1 MVAEHG
7 QLVVKSAVAHLH
19 DLDDDLKT
27 PSLFLAKV
35 KFIFD
40 KSPGNKELGSLA
52 GSDKCHKLLLSFKFS
67 CAFTNKDSPSFQLK
81 LTLQGSS

>member
-1 MVAEHG
+1 MNSLSHLEGLPVVAEHG

-35 KFIFD
+35 
-40 KSPGNKELGSLA
+40 
-52 GSDKCHKLLLSFKFS
+52 
-67 CAFTNKDSPSFQLK
+67 
-81 LTLQGSS
+81 